1 MTIIKGLVASNFKR
15 FSKLQLRLDPQR
27 NILIGDN
34 EAGKSS
40 VLLAID
46 LVLSGS
52 RSKVESIGLE
62 TLFHQPAIDEFFAG
76 PKTIERLP
84 KLFIEAYLPDEGNP
98 ALAGKNNSKKVVCD
112 GLRLDCEPIGDYTAD
127 ILEVLAHEQPNFPFE
142 FYSIR
147 FTTFAGEAYTGFR
160 KYVKHLVLDS
170 SQISNDYATRE
181 YTKNVYSYNA
191 SGIERSKNENAYRM
205 HKSAFRD
212 GVLADINGKL
222 TEYKFGVR
230 TGPKANLESDIVI
243 TENGISIE
251 HKGKGKQ
258 CFIKTEFALMRN
270 NAERRLDLLLLEE
283 PENHLSH
290 GNMKKLIQS
299 IATSPEKQLVIA
311 THNSLICSRLDLR
324 KAIILSASAAE
335 PIALRDLNKD
345 TAEFFMK
352 APDNNVLEF
361 VLSKKVILVEGDSEF
376 ILLDAFY
383 KEVSKGNSL
392 DDENV
397 HVISV
402 DGTSFKRYMDL
413 AVLLNIRTAAIRDN
427 DEDYQKNCVDNYAE
441 YKADHI
447 KVFSDQDNDRSTF
460 EICFHQD
467 NTALCDDLF
476 LGPRKTLSV
485 LEYMLKNKTE
495 AAFKILDKKA
505 DKLITPPHIRQAI
518 EWIRG

>member
-1 MTIIKGLVASNFKR
+1 MTILKGLVVSNFKR
-15 FSKLQLRLDPQR
+15 FSKLSLKLDSQR

-62 TLFHQPAIDEFFAG
+62 TLFHKACIDEFFAG
-76 PKTIERLP
+76 PKTMERLP
-84 KLFIEAYLPDEGNP
+84 KLFIEAYLPDEGIHG
-98 ALAGKNNSKKVVCD
+98 LAGKINSKKIVFN
-112 GLRLDCEPIGDYTAD
+112 GLRLDCEPIGDYTPD
-127 ILEVLAHEQPNFPFE
+127 ILQVLANGQPNFPFE

-147 FTTFAGEAYTGFR
+147 FTTFSGESYTGFK

-170 SQISNDYATRE
+170 TQISNDYATRE
-181 YTKNVYSYNA
+181 YTKSIYSYNA
-191 SGIERSKNENAYRM
+191 SVIERSKNENAYRM
-205 HKSAFRD
+205 HKSAFKED
-212 GVLADINGKL
+212 ALANVNGKL

-230 TGPKANLESDIVI
+230 SGPKANLESDIVI
-243 TENGISIE
+243 MENGISIE

-270 NAERRLDLLLLEE
+270 KAESRLDLLLLEE

-299 IATSPEKQLVIA
+299 IASSPEKQLVIA

-324 KAIILSASAAE
+324 KAIILAPSSADPVSLSNLD
-335 PIALRDLNKD
+335 PD
-345 TAEFFMK
+345 TAAFFMK

-361 VLSKKVILVEGDSEF
+361 VLSSKVILVEGDSEF

-383 KEVSKGNSL
+383 KAVTKGKSL
-392 DDENV
+392 DEENV

-402 DGTSFKRYMDL
+402 DGTSFKRYMDI
-413 AVLLNIRTAAIRDN
+413 AILLNIRTAAIRDN
-427 DEDYQKNCVDNYAE
+427 DGDYQKTCVDNYAD
-441 YKADHI
+441 YQADNI
-447 KVFSDQDNDRSTF
+447 KIFADIDKNRSTF

-467 NTALCDDLF
+467 NTDLCNDLF
-476 LGPRKTLSV
+476 LGSRKTLTV

-495 AAFKILDKKA
+495 AAFKLLDKKA
-505 DKLITPPHIRQAI
+505 DHIVAPLHIQQAI
-518 EWIRG
+518 AWIRG